1 MKAPTGI
8 YILDTKKLH
17 KDKKFVRL
25 LNVILA
31 LIFILV
37 PCMLCDNFVETVLCC
52 ITGIIIMASYTIPNY
67 MAYDS
72 VTITSTGVCLK
83 RNGKEIKYSSD
94 EIDNIKIKTC
104 HRYHRSGLIIKIKN
118 GKTYGISLNHY
129 FKQEIKKRKTN
140 DNKQEK
146 S

>member
-1 MKAPTGI
+1 MKALTGI

-17 KDKKFVRL
+17 KYKKIVRL

-52 ITGIIIMASYTIPNY
+52 VIGIIVMASYTIPSY
-67 MAYDS
+67 MMYDS
-72 VTITSTGVCLK
+72 ITITSTGVYLK

-94 EIDNIKIKTC
+94 KIDSIKTKTWP
-104 HRYHRSGLIIKIKN
+104 RYCRSELIIKIKN
-118 GKTYGISLNHY
+118 GKTYRISLDYY
-129 FKQEIKKRKTN
+129 FKQYLKTKEE
-140 DNKQEK
+140 DK
-146 S
+146 